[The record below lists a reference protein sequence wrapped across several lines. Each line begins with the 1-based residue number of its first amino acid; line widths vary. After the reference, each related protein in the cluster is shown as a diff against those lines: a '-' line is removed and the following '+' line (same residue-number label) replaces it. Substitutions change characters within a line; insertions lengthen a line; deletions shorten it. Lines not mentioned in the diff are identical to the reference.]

1 MEVGI
6 ITDWLKKKALN
17 EEEVT
22 KFLVLFGILGSEF
35 IGSERC
41 KILSGGGLKLKTEGL
56 LDISLLESSKAVF
69 YFAEYLYEAQSE
81 WDGVPIKREG
91 DHGN

>member
-1 MEVGI
+1 MEVGTI
-6 ITDWLKKKALN
+6 MDWLKRKALN

-35 IGSERC
+35 IGSEGC
-41 KILSGGGLKLKTEGL
+41 KILSARGLKLKTEGL
-56 LDISLLESSKAVF
+56 LDLSLLESCKAVF
-69 YFAEYLYEAQSE
+69 YFAEYLYETQSE
-81 WDGVPIKREG
+81 WDGLPIKREG